1 MEKYILL
8 NLGDGMRLEKVMYFT
23 QKEEEFA
30 SLLITIGLKR
40 NVAKVLVYL
49 SNTSEATSRDIE
61 RGTDLRQPEVSIA
74 MRTLNQNEWIE
85 SRESK
90 AESKGRP
97 VKIYR
102 LSRPI
107 EEIMDIIEIKKRKEV
122 KNQLDLI
129 QKVREHISV

>member
-1 MEKYILL
+1 
-8 NLGDGMRLEKVMYFT
+8 MRTERVLYFT
-23 QKEEEFA
+23 PKEEEFA
-30 SLLITIGLKR
+30 NLLMNIGLKR

-49 SNTSEATSRDIE
+49 ANTSEATSRDIE

-74 MRTLNQNEWIE
+74 MRTLKENEWIE

-107 EEIMDIIEIKKRKEV
+107 EEIMDIIERNKRKEV
-122 KNQLDLI
+122 KSQLDLI
-129 QKVREHISV
+129 QKVREHISA

>member
-1 MEKYILL
+1 MRMEKVL
-8 NLGDGMRLEKVMYFT
+8 YFT
-23 QKEEEFA
+23 PKEEEFA
-30 SLLITIGLKR
+30 KLLTDIGLKR

-49 SNTSEATSRDIE
+49 ANTPEATSRDIE

-74 MRTLNQNEWIE
+74 MRSLKEYEWIQ

-97 VKIYR
+97 VKIYS

-107 EEIMDIIEIKKRKEV
+107 EDIMDVIEKNKQKEV
-122 KNQLDLI
+122 DSQLALI
-129 QKVREHISV
+129 RQVREYISV

>member
-1 MEKYILL
+1 
-8 NLGDGMRLEKVMYFT
+8 MRSERVMYFT
-23 QKEEEFA
+23 PKEEEFA

-107 EEIMDIIEIKKRKEV
+107 EEIMDIIESKKRKEV
-122 KNQLDLI
+122 KSQLDLI